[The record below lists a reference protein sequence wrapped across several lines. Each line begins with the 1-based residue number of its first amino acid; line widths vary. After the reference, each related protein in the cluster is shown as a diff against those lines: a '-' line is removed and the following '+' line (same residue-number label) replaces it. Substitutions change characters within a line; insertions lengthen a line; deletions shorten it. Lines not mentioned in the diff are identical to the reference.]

1 MTEESKGES
10 EPISISINRTAA
22 VVRKVS
28 APQDS
33 KKTSDDKKKANQ
45 EDSDDSS
52 QSSPIN
58 QTKLS
63 IDQDPDND
71 KPIILYNKGLS
82 PRVIEI
88 SNESDTFRSAV

>member
-58 QTKLS
+58 
-63 IDQDPDND
+63 
-71 KPIILYNKGLS
+71 
-82 PRVIEI
+82 
-88 SNESDTFRSAV
+88 